1 MEERYN
7 LAIDRMKAIIEE
19 KTVAEPYREY
29 FQHVARF
36 ILKLDELKQNVESGK
51 QKEMSEEELQEE
63 MKDLYADE
71 LEANYEKS
79 YANPAYAVLVLGGEL
94 GSFLSAVYTEIRG
107 SISYVQEQRME
118 YVVIGA
124 ELLIEIYNKFEEE
137 KQPQLESL
145 KEIFYWYASDYCDVF
160 AADRIKDQIDPERGC
175 FIVNMIMNEDLSDL
189 RYLYRMGEY
198 VGVNERETAAYLN
211 SLSQEKIDKMADTFS
226 EGYRIGFVNTGKDL
240 SKKSVV
246 NIYYAMGFERIVKKA
261 IENFAKMGLK
271 PSIFRTSHSVITR
284 GRNSQIGFFNISGNK
299 QYVYDHRDDIG
310 LVMDKQY
317 VERKLEVMRTTYE
330 QNKEIAAGYAGPAVI
345 DIFGEK
351 TFVPQAKPEAV
362 KLSEKQEE
370 LLVAMNGR
378 AGRLTNEYL
387 PGDERSFTI
396 ISWPVPE
403 IGEQYHEI
411 FDETIKINT
420 LDYKLYQKVQQT
432 MIDALDKGEYVKVTG
447 SGENQTDL
455 KVMLHPL
462 ADPAKETIFE
472 NCVADVN
479 IPVGE
484 VFTSPVLEGT
494 EGTLFVSKVF
504 LHGLPYYNLKISFKE
519 GKITEYT
526 CTNFD
531 SEEENKKYIFDNI
544 LHNHQTLPIGEFA
557 IGTNTTAYAVAKK
570 YDIADKYTA
579 MTHGDDVAKAICAVI
594 GKRECLKQSYNIVT
608 DNSLKW
614 QDILTIY
621 LCAIEEF
628 TGKCPKV
635 VMSDETIKLKDKKFK
650 YQVIYAR
657 RLNRKFDNT
666 KIEKVY
672 HEKFIS
678 PKEGLSIALK
688 DFLKDPLFHSI
699 NWKYEAW
706 SDNISKEY
714 TPLSEIPTLRNK
726 FMYLCYRHQVGW
738 IFKASQGLWH
748 RLKNIHNFMIL

>member
-7 LAIDRMKAIIEE
+7 LAIDRIKAIIEE

-137 KQPQLESL
+137 KQPQPESL

-351 TFVPQAKPEAV
+351 TFVPQDKPEAV

-570 YDIADKYTA
+570 YDIADKYTILIA
-579 MTHGDDVAKAICAVI
+579 EKTGPHFAVGDTCYSWAEDVKVYNPDGKEIIARDNSISILRKEDPSKAYFQCHTDITIPYDELGSIVVVAKDGTETEIIRDGRFVLP
-594 GKRECLKQSYNIVT
+594 GTE
-608 DNSLKW
+608 
-614 QDILTIY
+614 ILN
-621 LCAIEEF
+621 E
-628 TGKCPKV
+628 P
-635 VMSDETIKLKDKKFK
+635 
-650 YQVIYAR
+650 
-657 RLNRKFDNT
+657 LN
-666 KIEKVY
+666 
-672 HEKFIS
+672 
-678 PKEGLSIALK
+678 
-688 DFLKDPLFHSI
+688 
-699 NWKYEAW
+699 
-706 SDNISKEY
+706 
-714 TPLSEIPTLRNK
+714 
-726 FMYLCYRHQVGW
+726 
-738 IFKASQGLWH
+738 
-748 RLKNIHNFMIL
+748 

>member
-7 LAIDRMKAIIEE
+7 LAIDRIKAIIEE

-137 KQPQLESL
+137 KQPQPESL

-570 YDIADKYTA
+570 YDIADKYTILIA
-579 MTHGDDVAKAICAVI
+579 EKTGPHFAVGDTCYSWAEDVKVYNPDGKEIIARDNSISILRKEDPSKAYFQCHTDITIPYDELGSIVVVAKD
-594 GKRECLKQSYNIVT
+594 GT
-608 DNSLKW
+608 
-614 QDILTIY
+614 
-621 LCAIEEF
+621 
-628 TGKCPKV
+628 
-635 VMSDETIKLKDKKFK
+635 ETEIIRDGRFVLPGTE
-650 YQVIYAR
+650 
-657 RLNRKFDNT
+657 RLNEVLD
-666 KIEKVY
+666 
-672 HEKFIS
+672 
-678 PKEGLSIALK
+678 
-688 DFLKDPLFHSI
+688 
-699 NWKYEAW
+699 
-706 SDNISKEY
+706 
-714 TPLSEIPTLRNK
+714 
-726 FMYLCYRHQVGW
+726 
-738 IFKASQGLWH
+738 
-748 RLKNIHNFMIL
+748 

>member
-79 YANPAYAVLVLGGEL
+79 YANPAYAVSVLGGEL

-137 KQPQLESL
+137 KQPQPESL

-160 AADRIKDQIDPERGC
+160 ATDRIKDQIDPERGC

-570 YDIADKYTA
+570 YDIADKYTILIA
-579 MTHGDDVAKAICAVI
+579 EKTGPHFAVGDTCYSWAEDVKVYNPDGKEIIARDNSISILRKEDPSKAYFQCHTDITIPYDELGSIVVVAKDGTETEIIRDGRFVLP
-594 GKRECLKQSYNIVT
+594 GTE
-608 DNSLKW
+608 
-614 QDILTIY
+614 ILN
-621 LCAIEEF
+621 E
-628 TGKCPKV
+628 P
-635 VMSDETIKLKDKKFK
+635 
-650 YQVIYAR
+650 
-657 RLNRKFDNT
+657 LN
-666 KIEKVY
+666 
-672 HEKFIS
+672 
-678 PKEGLSIALK
+678 
-688 DFLKDPLFHSI
+688 
-699 NWKYEAW
+699 
-706 SDNISKEY
+706 
-714 TPLSEIPTLRNK
+714 
-726 FMYLCYRHQVGW
+726 
-738 IFKASQGLWH
+738 
-748 RLKNIHNFMIL
+748 

>member
-7 LAIDRMKAIIEE
+7 LVIDRIKAIIEE
-19 KTVAEPYREY
+19 KTAAEPYREY

-36 ILKLDELKQNVESGK
+36 ILKLDELKQNVESGR
-51 QKEMSEEELQEE
+51 QKEMSEEALREE
-63 MKDLYADE
+63 MDALYADE

-79 YANPAYAVLVLGGEL
+79 YANPAYAVSVLGGEL
-94 GSFLSAVYTEIRG
+94 GSFLSAVYAEIRG
-107 SISYVQEQRME
+107 SISYVQEQRLE

-124 ELLIEIYNKFEEE
+124 ELFIEIYNKFEEE
-137 KQPQLESL
+137 EQPQPESL

-160 AADRIKDQIDPERGC
+160 AADRIKDQIDPESGC

-198 VGVNERETAAYLN
+198 VGENERGTAAYLN
-211 SLSQEKIDKMADTFS
+211 SLPQEKIDKMADTFS

-261 IENFAKMGLK
+261 IENFEKMGLK
-271 PSIFRTSHSVITR
+271 PTIFRTSHSVITR
-284 GRNSQIGFFNISGNK
+284 GRNSQIGFFNISGNR
-299 QYVYDHRDDIG
+299 QYIYDHRDDIG

-447 SGENQTDL
+447 SGANQTDL

-462 ADPAKETIFE
+462 TDPAKETIFE

-531 SEEENKKYIFDNI
+531 SEEENKKYISDNI
-544 LHNHQTLPIGEFA
+544 LHNHPTLPIGEFA

-570 YDIADKYTA
+570 YDIADKYTILIA
-579 MTHGDDVAKAICAVI
+579 EKTGPHFAVGDTCYSWAEDVKVYNPDGKEIIARDNSVSILRKEDPSKAYFQCHTDITIPYDELGSIVVVAKD
-594 GKRECLKQSYNIVT
+594 GT
-608 DNSLKW
+608 
-614 QDILTIY
+614 
-621 LCAIEEF
+621 
-628 TGKCPKV
+628 
-635 VMSDETIKLKDKKFK
+635 ETEIIRDGCFVLPGTE
-650 YQVIYAR
+650 V
-657 RLNRKFDNT
+657 LN
-666 KIEKVY
+666 E
-672 HEKFIS
+672 
-678 PKEGLSIALK
+678 
-688 DFLKDPLFHSI
+688 PL
-699 NWKYEAW
+699 N
-706 SDNISKEY
+706 
-714 TPLSEIPTLRNK
+714 
-726 FMYLCYRHQVGW
+726 
-738 IFKASQGLWH
+738 
-748 RLKNIHNFMIL
+748 

>member
-79 YANPAYAVLVLGGEL
+79 YANPAYAVSVLGGEL

-137 KQPQLESL
+137 KQPQPESL

-160 AADRIKDQIDPERGC
+160 AADRIKDQIDPESGC

-271 PSIFRTSHSVITR
+271 PTIFRTSHSVITR

-345 DIFGEK
+345 DIFGGK

-570 YDIADKYTA
+570 YDIADKYTILIA
-579 MTHGDDVAKAICAVI
+579 EKTGPHFAVGDTCYSWAEDVKVYNPDGKEIIARDNSISILRKEDPSKAYFQCHTDITIPYDELGSIVVVAKDGTETEIIRDGRFVLP
-594 GKRECLKQSYNIVT
+594 GTE
-608 DNSLKW
+608 
-614 QDILTIY
+614 ILN
-621 LCAIEEF
+621 E
-628 TGKCPKV
+628 P
-635 VMSDETIKLKDKKFK
+635 
-650 YQVIYAR
+650 
-657 RLNRKFDNT
+657 LN
-666 KIEKVY
+666 
-672 HEKFIS
+672 
-678 PKEGLSIALK
+678 
-688 DFLKDPLFHSI
+688 
-699 NWKYEAW
+699 
-706 SDNISKEY
+706 
-714 TPLSEIPTLRNK
+714 
-726 FMYLCYRHQVGW
+726 
-738 IFKASQGLWH
+738 
-748 RLKNIHNFMIL
+748 

>member
-79 YANPAYAVLVLGGEL
+79 YANPAYAVSVLGGEV

-137 KQPQLESL
+137 KQPQPESL

-570 YDIADKYTA
+570 YDIADKYTILIA
-579 MTHGDDVAKAICAVI
+579 EKTGPHFAVGDTCYSWAEDVKVYNPD
-594 GKRECLKQSYNIVT
+594 GKEIIAR
-608 DNSLKW
+608 DNSISILRKEDPSKAYF
-614 QDILTIY
+614 QCHTDITIPY
-621 LCAIEEF
+621 
-628 TGKCPKV
+628 
-635 VMSDETIKLKDKKFK
+635 DELGS
-650 YQVIYAR
+650 R
-657 RLNRKFDNT
+657 RNRD
-666 KIEKVY
+666 
-672 HEKFIS
+672 
-678 PKEGLSIALK
+678 
-688 DFLKDPLFHSI
+688 
-699 NWKYEAW
+699 
-706 SDNISKEY
+706 
-714 TPLSEIPTLRNK
+714 RN
-726 FMYLCYRHQVGW
+726 YP
-738 IFKASQGLWH
+738 
-748 RLKNIHNFMIL
+748 

>member
-137 KQPQLESL
+137 KQPQPESL

-370 LLVAMNGR
+370 HLVAMNGR

-411 FDETIKINT
+411 FVETIKINT

-570 YDIADKYTA
+570 YDIADKYTILIA
-579 MTHGDDVAKAICAVI
+579 EKTGPHFAVGDTCYSWAEDVKVYNPDGKEIIARDNSISILRKEDSSKAYFQCHTDITIPYDELGSIVVVAKDGTETEIIRDGRFVLP
-594 GKRECLKQSYNIVT
+594 GTE
-608 DNSLKW
+608 
-614 QDILTIY
+614 ILN
-621 LCAIEEF
+621 E
-628 TGKCPKV
+628 P
-635 VMSDETIKLKDKKFK
+635 
-650 YQVIYAR
+650 
-657 RLNRKFDNT
+657 LN
-666 KIEKVY
+666 
-672 HEKFIS
+672 
-678 PKEGLSIALK
+678 
-688 DFLKDPLFHSI
+688 
-699 NWKYEAW
+699 
-706 SDNISKEY
+706 
-714 TPLSEIPTLRNK
+714 
-726 FMYLCYRHQVGW
+726 
-738 IFKASQGLWH
+738 
-748 RLKNIHNFMIL
+748 

>member
-1 MEERYN
+1 
-7 LAIDRMKAIIEE
+7 
-19 KTVAEPYREY
+19 
-29 FQHVARF
+29 
-36 ILKLDELKQNVESGK
+36 
-51 QKEMSEEELQEE
+51 MSEEELQEE

-137 KQPQLESL
+137 KQPQPESL

-271 PSIFRTSHSVITR
+271 PSIFRTSHSVNTR

-432 MIDALDKGEYVKVTG
+432 MIDTLDKGEYVKVTG

-570 YDIADKYTA
+570 YDIADKYTILIA
-579 MTHGDDVAKAICAVI
+579 EKTGPHFAVGDTCYSWAEDVKVYNPDGKEIIARDNSISILRKEDPSKAYFQCHTDITIPYDELGSIVVVAKD
-594 GKRECLKQSYNIVT
+594 GT
-608 DNSLKW
+608 
-614 QDILTIY
+614 
-621 LCAIEEF
+621 
-628 TGKCPKV
+628 
-635 VMSDETIKLKDKKFK
+635 ET
-650 YQVIYAR
+650 
-657 RLNRKFDNT
+657 
-666 KIEKVY
+666 
-672 HEKFIS
+672 
-678 PKEGLSIALK
+678 
-688 DFLKDPLFHSI
+688 
-699 NWKYEAW
+699 
-706 SDNISKEY
+706 
-714 TPLSEIPTLRNK
+714 EIIRDGRN
-726 FMYLCYRHQVGW
+726 L
-738 IFKASQGLWH
+738 
-748 RLKNIHNFMIL
+748 

>member
-71 LEANYEKS
+71 LEVNYEKS
-79 YANPAYAVLVLGGEL
+79 YANPAYAVSVLGGEL

-124 ELLIEIYNKFEEE
+124 ELFIEIYNKFEEE
-137 KQPQLESL
+137 KQPQPESL

-160 AADRIKDQIDPERGC
+160 AADRIKDQIDPESGC

-198 VGVNERETAAYLN
+198 VGENERGTAAYLN
-211 SLSQEKIDKMADTFS
+211 SLPQEKIDKMADTFS

-570 YDIADKYTA
+570 YDIADKYTILIA
-579 MTHGDDVAKAICAVI
+579 EKTGPHFAVGDTCYSWAEDVKVYNPDGKEIIARDNSISILRKEDPSKAYFQCHTDITIPYDELGSIVVVAKDGTETEIIRDGRFVLP
-594 GKRECLKQSYNIVT
+594 GTE
-608 DNSLKW
+608 
-614 QDILTIY
+614 ILN
-621 LCAIEEF
+621 E
-628 TGKCPKV
+628 P
-635 VMSDETIKLKDKKFK
+635 
-650 YQVIYAR
+650 
-657 RLNRKFDNT
+657 LN
-666 KIEKVY
+666 
-672 HEKFIS
+672 
-678 PKEGLSIALK
+678 
-688 DFLKDPLFHSI
+688 
-699 NWKYEAW
+699 
-706 SDNISKEY
+706 
-714 TPLSEIPTLRNK
+714 
-726 FMYLCYRHQVGW
+726 
-738 IFKASQGLWH
+738 
-748 RLKNIHNFMIL
+748 

>member
-79 YANPAYAVLVLGGEL
+79 YANPAYAVSVLGGEV

-462 ADPAKETIFE
+462 ADPEKETIFE

-570 YDIADKYTA
+570 YDIADKYTILIA
-579 MTHGDDVAKAICAVI
+579 EKTGPHFAVGDTCYSWAEDVKVYNPDGKEIIARDNSISILRKEDPSKAYFQCHTDITIPYDELGSIVVVAKDGTETEIIRDGRFVLP
-594 GKRECLKQSYNIVT
+594 GTE
-608 DNSLKW
+608 
-614 QDILTIY
+614 ILN
-621 LCAIEEF
+621 E
-628 TGKCPKV
+628 P
-635 VMSDETIKLKDKKFK
+635 
-650 YQVIYAR
+650 
-657 RLNRKFDNT
+657 LN
-666 KIEKVY
+666 
-672 HEKFIS
+672 
-678 PKEGLSIALK
+678 
-688 DFLKDPLFHSI
+688 
-699 NWKYEAW
+699 
-706 SDNISKEY
+706 
-714 TPLSEIPTLRNK
+714 
-726 FMYLCYRHQVGW
+726 
-738 IFKASQGLWH
+738 
-748 RLKNIHNFMIL
+748 

>member
-7 LAIDRMKAIIEE
+7 LAIDRIKAIIEE

-137 KQPQLESL
+137 KQPQPESL

-519 GKITEYT
+519 GKITGYT

-570 YDIADKYTA
+570 YDIADKYTILIA
-579 MTHGDDVAKAICAVI
+579 EKTGPHFAVGDTCYSWAEDVKVYNPDGKEIIARDNSISILRKEDPSKAYFQCHTDITIPYDELGSIVVVAKDGTETEIIRDGRFVLP
-594 GKRECLKQSYNIVT
+594 GTE
-608 DNSLKW
+608 
-614 QDILTIY
+614 ILN
-621 LCAIEEF
+621 E
-628 TGKCPKV
+628 P
-635 VMSDETIKLKDKKFK
+635 
-650 YQVIYAR
+650 
-657 RLNRKFDNT
+657 LN
-666 KIEKVY
+666 
-672 HEKFIS
+672 
-678 PKEGLSIALK
+678 
-688 DFLKDPLFHSI
+688 
-699 NWKYEAW
+699 
-706 SDNISKEY
+706 
-714 TPLSEIPTLRNK
+714 
-726 FMYLCYRHQVGW
+726 
-738 IFKASQGLWH
+738 
-748 RLKNIHNFMIL
+748 

>member
-79 YANPAYAVLVLGGEL
+79 YANPAYAVSVLGGEL

-137 KQPQLESL
+137 KQPQPESL

-160 AADRIKDQIDPERGC
+160 AADRIKDQIDPESGC

-211 SLSQEKIDKMADTFS
+211 SLPQEKIDKMADTFS

-261 IENFAKMGLK
+261 IENFEKMGLK
-271 PSIFRTSHSVITR
+271 PTIFRISHSVITR

-455 KVMLHPL
+455 KVLLHPL

-570 YDIADKYTA
+570 YDIADKYTILIA
-579 MTHGDDVAKAICAVI
+579 EKTGPHFAVGDTCYSWAEDVKVYNPDGKEIIARDNSISILRKEDPSKAYFQCHTDITIPYDELGSIVVVAKDGTETEIIRDGRFVLP
-594 GKRECLKQSYNIVT
+594 GTE
-608 DNSLKW
+608 
-614 QDILTIY
+614 ILN
-621 LCAIEEF
+621 E
-628 TGKCPKV
+628 P
-635 VMSDETIKLKDKKFK
+635 
-650 YQVIYAR
+650 
-657 RLNRKFDNT
+657 LN
-666 KIEKVY
+666 
-672 HEKFIS
+672 
-678 PKEGLSIALK
+678 
-688 DFLKDPLFHSI
+688 
-699 NWKYEAW
+699 
-706 SDNISKEY
+706 
-714 TPLSEIPTLRNK
+714 
-726 FMYLCYRHQVGW
+726 
-738 IFKASQGLWH
+738 
-748 RLKNIHNFMIL
+748 

>member
-36 ILKLDELKQNVESGK
+36 ILKLDELKKNVESGK

-79 YANPAYAVLVLGGEL
+79 YANPAYAVSVLGEEL

-137 KQPQLESL
+137 KQPQPESL

-198 VGVNERETAAYLN
+198 VGENERGTAAYLN
-211 SLSQEKIDKMADTFS
+211 SLPQEKIDKMADTFS

-261 IENFAKMGLK
+261 IENFEKMGLK
-271 PSIFRTSHSVITR
+271 PTIFRTSHSVITR
-284 GRNSQIGFFNISGNK
+284 GRNSQIGFFNISGNR
-299 QYVYDHRDDIG
+299 QYIYDHRDDIG

-447 SGENQTDL
+447 SGKNQTDL

-570 YDIADKYTA
+570 YDIADKYTILIA
-579 MTHGDDVAKAICAVI
+579 EKTGPHFAVGDTCYSWAEDVKVYNPDGKEIIARDNSISILRKEDPSKAYFQCHTDITIPYDELGSIVVVAKDGTETEIIRDGRFVLP
-594 GKRECLKQSYNIVT
+594 GTE
-608 DNSLKW
+608 
-614 QDILTIY
+614 ILN
-621 LCAIEEF
+621 E
-628 TGKCPKV
+628 P
-635 VMSDETIKLKDKKFK
+635 
-650 YQVIYAR
+650 
-657 RLNRKFDNT
+657 LN
-666 KIEKVY
+666 
-672 HEKFIS
+672 
-678 PKEGLSIALK
+678 
-688 DFLKDPLFHSI
+688 
-699 NWKYEAW
+699 
-706 SDNISKEY
+706 
-714 TPLSEIPTLRNK
+714 
-726 FMYLCYRHQVGW
+726 
-738 IFKASQGLWH
+738 
-748 RLKNIHNFMIL
+748 

>member
-137 KQPQLESL
+137 KQPQPESL

-351 TFVPQAKPEAV
+351 TFVLQAKPEAV

-570 YDIADKYTA
+570 YDIADKYTILIA
-579 MTHGDDVAKAICAVI
+579 EKTGPHFAVGDTCYSWAEDVKVYNPDGKEIIARDNSISILRKEDPSKAYFQCHTDITIPYDELGSIVVVAKDGTETEIIRDGRFVLP
-594 GKRECLKQSYNIVT
+594 GTE
-608 DNSLKW
+608 
-614 QDILTIY
+614 ILN
-621 LCAIEEF
+621 E
-628 TGKCPKV
+628 P
-635 VMSDETIKLKDKKFK
+635 
-650 YQVIYAR
+650 
-657 RLNRKFDNT
+657 LN
-666 KIEKVY
+666 
-672 HEKFIS
+672 
-678 PKEGLSIALK
+678 
-688 DFLKDPLFHSI
+688 
-699 NWKYEAW
+699 
-706 SDNISKEY
+706 
-714 TPLSEIPTLRNK
+714 
-726 FMYLCYRHQVGW
+726 
-738 IFKASQGLWH
+738 
-748 RLKNIHNFMIL
+748 

>member
-79 YANPAYAVLVLGGEL
+79 YANPAYAVSVLGEEL

-118 YVVIGA
+118 YVVIAA
-124 ELLIEIYNKFEEE
+124 ELFIEIYNKFEEE
-137 KQPQLESL
+137 KQPQPESL

-160 AADRIKDQIDPERGC
+160 AADRIKDQINPESGC

-198 VGVNERETAAYLN
+198 VGENERGTAAYLN
-211 SLSQEKIDKMADTFS
+211 SLPQEKIDKMADTFS

-261 IENFAKMGLK
+261 IENFEKMGLK
-271 PSIFRTSHSVITR
+271 PTIFRTSHSVITR
-284 GRNSQIGFFNISGNK
+284 GRNSQIGFFNISGNR
-299 QYVYDHRDDIG
+299 QYIYDHRDDIG

-455 KVMLHPL
+455 KVMLHTL
-462 ADPAKETIFE
+462 ANPAKETIFE

-570 YDIADKYTA
+570 YDIADKYTILIA
-579 MTHGDDVAKAICAVI
+579 EKTGPHFAVGDTCYSWAEDVKVYNPDGKEIIARDNSISILRKEDPSKAYFQCHTDITIPYDELGSIVVVAKDGTETEIIRDGRFVLP
-594 GKRECLKQSYNIVT
+594 GTE
-608 DNSLKW
+608 
-614 QDILTIY
+614 ILN
-621 LCAIEEF
+621 E
-628 TGKCPKV
+628 P
-635 VMSDETIKLKDKKFK
+635 
-650 YQVIYAR
+650 
-657 RLNRKFDNT
+657 LN
-666 KIEKVY
+666 
-672 HEKFIS
+672 
-678 PKEGLSIALK
+678 
-688 DFLKDPLFHSI
+688 
-699 NWKYEAW
+699 
-706 SDNISKEY
+706 
-714 TPLSEIPTLRNK
+714 
-726 FMYLCYRHQVGW
+726 
-738 IFKASQGLWH
+738 
-748 RLKNIHNFMIL
+748 

>member
-137 KQPQLESL
+137 KQPQPESL

-160 AADRIKDQIDPERGC
+160 AADRIKDQIDPESGC

-570 YDIADKYTA
+570 YDIADKYTILIA
-579 MTHGDDVAKAICAVI
+579 EKTGPHFAVGDTCYSWAEDVKVYNPDGKEIIARDNSISILRKEEPSKAYFQCHTDITIPYDELGSIVVVAKDGTETEIIRDGRFVLP
-594 GKRECLKQSYNIVT
+594 GTE
-608 DNSLKW
+608 
-614 QDILTIY
+614 ILN
-621 LCAIEEF
+621 E
-628 TGKCPKV
+628 P
-635 VMSDETIKLKDKKFK
+635 
-650 YQVIYAR
+650 
-657 RLNRKFDNT
+657 LN
-666 KIEKVY
+666 
-672 HEKFIS
+672 
-678 PKEGLSIALK
+678 
-688 DFLKDPLFHSI
+688 
-699 NWKYEAW
+699 
-706 SDNISKEY
+706 
-714 TPLSEIPTLRNK
+714 
-726 FMYLCYRHQVGW
+726 
-738 IFKASQGLWH
+738 
-748 RLKNIHNFMIL
+748 

>member
-160 AADRIKDQIDPERGC
+160 AADRIKDQIDAERGC

-211 SLSQEKIDKMADTFS
+211 SLPQEKIDKMADTFS

-462 ADPAKETIFE
+462 ADPTKETIFE

-570 YDIADKYTA
+570 YDIADKYTILIA
-579 MTHGDDVAKAICAVI
+579 EKTGPHFAVGDTCYSWAEDVKVYNPDGKEIIARDNSISILRKEDPSKAYFQCHTDITIPYDELGSIVVVAKDGTETEIIRDGRFVLP
-594 GKRECLKQSYNIVT
+594 GTE
-608 DNSLKW
+608 
-614 QDILTIY
+614 ILN
-621 LCAIEEF
+621 E
-628 TGKCPKV
+628 P
-635 VMSDETIKLKDKKFK
+635 
-650 YQVIYAR
+650 
-657 RLNRKFDNT
+657 LN
-666 KIEKVY
+666 
-672 HEKFIS
+672 
-678 PKEGLSIALK
+678 
-688 DFLKDPLFHSI
+688 
-699 NWKYEAW
+699 
-706 SDNISKEY
+706 
-714 TPLSEIPTLRNK
+714 
-726 FMYLCYRHQVGW
+726 
-738 IFKASQGLWH
+738 
-748 RLKNIHNFMIL
+748 

>member
-71 LEANYEKS
+71 LEANELEANYEKS
-79 YANPAYAVLVLGGEL
+79 YANPAYAVSVLGEEL

-124 ELLIEIYNKFEEE
+124 ELFIEIYNKFEEE
-137 KQPQLESL
+137 KQPQPESL

-160 AADRIKDQIDPERGC
+160 AADRIKDQIDPESGC

-198 VGVNERETAAYLN
+198 VGENERGTAAYLN

-271 PSIFRTSHSVITR
+271 PTIFRTSHSVITR
-284 GRNSQIGFFNISGNK
+284 GRNSQIGFYNISGNK

-362 KLSEKQEE
+362 RLNEKQEE

-462 ADPAKETIFE
+462 ADPTKETIFE

-504 LHGLPYYNLKISFKE
+504 LHGLPYYNLKIGFKE
-519 GKITEYT
+519 GRITDYT
-526 CTNFD
+526 CTNFE
-531 SEEENKKYIFDNI
+531 SEEENKKYISDNI
-544 LHNHQTLPIGEFA
+544 LHNHPTLPIGEFA

-570 YDIADKYTA
+570 YDIADKYTILIA
-579 MTHGDDVAKAICAVI
+579 EKTGPHFAVGDTCYSWAEDVKVYNPDGKEIIARDNSVSILRKEDPSKAYFQCHTDITIPYDELGSIVVVAKD
-594 GKRECLKQSYNIVT
+594 GT
-608 DNSLKW
+608 
-614 QDILTIY
+614 
-621 LCAIEEF
+621 
-628 TGKCPKV
+628 
-635 VMSDETIKLKDKKFK
+635 ETEIIRDGCFVLPGTE
-650 YQVIYAR
+650 V
-657 RLNRKFDNT
+657 LN
-666 KIEKVY
+666 E
-672 HEKFIS
+672 
-678 PKEGLSIALK
+678 
-688 DFLKDPLFHSI
+688 PL
-699 NWKYEAW
+699 N
-706 SDNISKEY
+706 
-714 TPLSEIPTLRNK
+714 
-726 FMYLCYRHQVGW
+726 
-738 IFKASQGLWH
+738 
-748 RLKNIHNFMIL
+748 

>member
-79 YANPAYAVLVLGGEL
+79 YANPAYAVSVLGEDL

-124 ELLIEIYNKFEEE
+124 ELFIEIYNKFEEE
-137 KQPQLESL
+137 NQPQPESL

-160 AADRIKDQIDPERGC
+160 AADRIKDQIDPESGC

-198 VGVNERETAAYLN
+198 VGENERGTAAYLN
-211 SLSQEKIDKMADTFS
+211 SLPQEKIDKMADTFS

-261 IENFAKMGLK
+261 IENFEKMGLK
-271 PSIFRTSHSVITR
+271 PTIFRTSHSVITR
-284 GRNSQIGFFNISGNK
+284 GRNSQIGFFNISGNR
-299 QYVYDHRDDIG
+299 QYIYDHRDDIG

-570 YDIADKYTA
+570 YDIADKYTILIA
-579 MTHGDDVAKAICAVI
+579 EKTGPHFAVGDTCYSWAEDVKVYNPDGKEIIARDNSISILRKEDPSKAYFQCHTDITIPYDELGSIVVVAKDGTETEIIRDVRFVLP
-594 GKRECLKQSYNIVT
+594 GTE
-608 DNSLKW
+608 
-614 QDILTIY
+614 ILN
-621 LCAIEEF
+621 E
-628 TGKCPKV
+628 P
-635 VMSDETIKLKDKKFK
+635 
-650 YQVIYAR
+650 
-657 RLNRKFDNT
+657 LN
-666 KIEKVY
+666 
-672 HEKFIS
+672 
-678 PKEGLSIALK
+678 
-688 DFLKDPLFHSI
+688 
-699 NWKYEAW
+699 
-706 SDNISKEY
+706 
-714 TPLSEIPTLRNK
+714 
-726 FMYLCYRHQVGW
+726 
-738 IFKASQGLWH
+738 
-748 RLKNIHNFMIL
+748 

>member
-137 KQPQLESL
+137 KQPQPESL

-472 NCVADVN
+472 SCVADVN

-570 YDIADKYTA
+570 YDIADKYTILIA
-579 MTHGDDVAKAICAVI
+579 EKTGPHFAVGDTCYSWAEDVKVYNPDGKEIIARDNSISILRKEDPSKAYFQCHTDITIPYDELGSIVVVAKDGTETEIIRDGRFVLP
-594 GKRECLKQSYNIVT
+594 GTE
-608 DNSLKW
+608 
-614 QDILTIY
+614 ILN
-621 LCAIEEF
+621 E
-628 TGKCPKV
+628 P
-635 VMSDETIKLKDKKFK
+635 
-650 YQVIYAR
+650 
-657 RLNRKFDNT
+657 LN
-666 KIEKVY
+666 
-672 HEKFIS
+672 
-678 PKEGLSIALK
+678 
-688 DFLKDPLFHSI
+688 
-699 NWKYEAW
+699 
-706 SDNISKEY
+706 
-714 TPLSEIPTLRNK
+714 
-726 FMYLCYRHQVGW
+726 
-738 IFKASQGLWH
+738 
-748 RLKNIHNFMIL
+748 

>member
-79 YANPAYAVLVLGGEL
+79 YANPAYAVSVLGEEL

-124 ELLIEIYNKFEEE
+124 ELFIEIYNKFEEE
-137 KQPQLESL
+137 KQPQPESL

-160 AADRIKDQIDPERGC
+160 AADRIKDQIDPESGC

-198 VGVNERETAAYLN
+198 VGENERGTAAYLN
-211 SLSQEKIDKMADTFS
+211 SLPQEKIDKMADTFS

-261 IENFAKMGLK
+261 IENFEKMGLK
-271 PSIFRTSHSVITR
+271 PTIFRTSHSVITR
-284 GRNSQIGFFNISGNK
+284 GRNSQIGFFNISGNR
-299 QYVYDHRDDIG
+299 QYIYDHRDDIG

-570 YDIADKYTA
+570 YDIADKYTILIA
-579 MTHGDDVAKAICAVI
+579 EKTGPHFAVGDTCYNWAEDVKVYNPDGKEIIARDNSISILRKEDPSKAYFQCHTDITIPYDELGSIVVVAKDGTETEIIRDGRFVLP
-594 GKRECLKQSYNIVT
+594 GTE
-608 DNSLKW
+608 
-614 QDILTIY
+614 ILN
-621 LCAIEEF
+621 E
-628 TGKCPKV
+628 P
-635 VMSDETIKLKDKKFK
+635 
-650 YQVIYAR
+650 
-657 RLNRKFDNT
+657 LN
-666 KIEKVY
+666 
-672 HEKFIS
+672 
-678 PKEGLSIALK
+678 
-688 DFLKDPLFHSI
+688 
-699 NWKYEAW
+699 
-706 SDNISKEY
+706 
-714 TPLSEIPTLRNK
+714 
-726 FMYLCYRHQVGW
+726 
-738 IFKASQGLWH
+738 
-748 RLKNIHNFMIL
+748 

>member
-79 YANPAYAVLVLGGEL
+79 YANPAYAVSVLGEEL

-124 ELLIEIYNKFEEE
+124 ELFIEIYNKFEEE
-137 KQPQLESL
+137 KQPQPESL

-160 AADRIKDQIDPERGC
+160 AADRIKDQINPESGC

-198 VGVNERETAAYLN
+198 VGENERGTAAYLN
-211 SLSQEKIDKMADTFS
+211 SLPQEKIDKMADTFS

-261 IENFAKMGLK
+261 IENFEKMGLK
-271 PSIFRTSHSVITR
+271 PTIFRTSHSVITR
-284 GRNSQIGFFNISGNK
+284 GRNSQIGFFNISGNR

-570 YDIADKYTA
+570 YDIADKYTILIA
-579 MTHGDDVAKAICAVI
+579 EKTGPHFAVGDTCYSWAEDVKVYNPDGKEIIARDNSISILRKEDPSKAYFQCHTDITIPYDELGSIVVVAKDGTETEIIRDGRFVLP
-594 GKRECLKQSYNIVT
+594 GTE
-608 DNSLKW
+608 
-614 QDILTIY
+614 ILN
-621 LCAIEEF
+621 E
-628 TGKCPKV
+628 P
-635 VMSDETIKLKDKKFK
+635 
-650 YQVIYAR
+650 
-657 RLNRKFDNT
+657 LN
-666 KIEKVY
+666 
-672 HEKFIS
+672 
-678 PKEGLSIALK
+678 
-688 DFLKDPLFHSI
+688 
-699 NWKYEAW
+699 
-706 SDNISKEY
+706 
-714 TPLSEIPTLRNK
+714 
-726 FMYLCYRHQVGW
+726 
-738 IFKASQGLWH
+738 
-748 RLKNIHNFMIL
+748 

>member
-124 ELLIEIYNKFEEE
+124 ELLIELYNKFEEE

-447 SGENQTDL
+447 SGKNQTDL

-570 YDIADKYTA
+570 YDIADKYTILIA
-579 MTHGDDVAKAICAVI
+579 EKTGPHFAVGDTCYSWAEDVKVYNPDGKEIIARDNSISILRKEDPSKAYFQCHTDITIPYDELGSIVVVAKDGTETEIIRDGRFVLP
-594 GKRECLKQSYNIVT
+594 GTE
-608 DNSLKW
+608 
-614 QDILTIY
+614 ILN
-621 LCAIEEF
+621 E
-628 TGKCPKV
+628 P
-635 VMSDETIKLKDKKFK
+635 
-650 YQVIYAR
+650 
-657 RLNRKFDNT
+657 LN
-666 KIEKVY
+666 
-672 HEKFIS
+672 
-678 PKEGLSIALK
+678 
-688 DFLKDPLFHSI
+688 
-699 NWKYEAW
+699 
-706 SDNISKEY
+706 
-714 TPLSEIPTLRNK
+714 
-726 FMYLCYRHQVGW
+726 
-738 IFKASQGLWH
+738 
-748 RLKNIHNFMIL
+748 